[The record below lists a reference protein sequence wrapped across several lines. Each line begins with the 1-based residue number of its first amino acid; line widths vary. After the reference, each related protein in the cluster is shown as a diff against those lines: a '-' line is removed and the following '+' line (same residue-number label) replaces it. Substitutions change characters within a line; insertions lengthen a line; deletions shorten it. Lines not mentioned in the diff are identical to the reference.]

1 MANTEDALADII
13 YNKENLAHII
23 KLFPS
28 FIVDKLAKV
37 PGYKEEKYQLFPLF
51 FYCPFALLVFG
62 TMNEGN
68 SFRIC
73 ASFSLL

>member
-37 PGYKEEKYQLFPLF
+37 PGYKEEKYKHRVVIYHPD
-51 FYCPFALLVFG
+51 LVPIQ
-62 TMNEGN
+62 TL
-68 SFRIC
+68 SPSI
-73 ASFSLL
+73 